1 MRTEDSMIAEH
12 SVIAEDSVIAG
23 GRPVRWGFLGAGGI
37 AGKLALDLAVTP
49 GNVLAAV
56 AARDLDRAQDFAA
69 RFGADRAYGDYRA
82 LVEDPEVDVVYVA
95 TTHPM
100 HREQALLAIGAG
112 KPVLIE
118 KPVCLTAEDAAEVF
132 GTAEAA
138 GVFAMEAMWMRT
150 NPLIRQ
156 AQRLIADG
164 AIGEVRAVRAEMGLG
179 RPYDPAHRL
188 YDLANGGGALLDLG
202 VYPATFGWLFLGEP
216 AAMTVTG
223 ALAPTGADATAAMQ
237 WSYPDGRDAQL
248 WCSAVI
254 GGPYRGLILGA
265 TGWLETE
272 GRFHRP
278 TGLVLHN
285 ADGERRFA
293 DPLDPSLP
301 GYRPQIEE
309 VERCLRAG
317 RLTSELVPPAET
329 VAILR
334 LLDRARAGLGVR
346 YPGETS

>member
-1 MRTEDSMIAEH
+1 MI
-12 SVIAEDSVIAG
+12 SD
-23 GRPVRWGFLGAGGI
+23 RPVRWGFLGAGGI
-37 AGKLALDLAVTP
+37 AGKLAQDLAGTP

-56 AARDLDRAQDFAA
+56 AARDAARAADFASE
-69 RFGADRAYGDYRA
+69 FGAARSYGDYRA
-82 LVEDPEVDVVYVA
+82 LVEDPDVDVVYIA

-100 HREQALLAIGAG
+100 HREQALLAIEAG

-118 KPVCLTAEDAAEVF
+118 KPVCLNADDAAEVF
-132 GTAEAA
+132 GAAEAA

-164 AIGEVRAVRAEMGLG
+164 AIGEVRSVRAEFGLG

-202 VYPATFGWLFLGEP
+202 IYPTTFGWLFLGEP
-216 AAMTVTG
+216 AAMAVTG
-223 ALAPTGADATAAMQ
+223 TLAPSGADATVALQ

-248 WCSAVI
+248 WCSV
-254 GGPYRGLILGA
+254 PFNDPCRGLIVGSE
-265 TGWLETE
+265 GWLRTE

-278 TGLVLHN
+278 SGLVLHN
-285 ADGERRFA
+285 AEGERRFA
-293 DPLDPSLP
+293 DPLDPRLP
-301 GYRPQIEE
+301 GYRPQLEE

-317 RLTSELVPPAET
+317 RLVSELVPPADT
-329 VAILR
+329 IAILE
-334 LLDRARAGLGVR
+334 LLDAARAELGVR
-346 YPGETS
+346 YPGEE

>member
-1 MRTEDSMIAEH
+1 VVAAD
-12 SVIAEDSVIAG
+12 
-23 GRPVRWGFLGAGGI
+23 RPVRWGFLGAGGI
-37 AGKLALDLAVTP
+37 AGKLAQDLAGTP

-56 AARDLDRAQDFAA
+56 ATRDLDRAEDFAR
-69 RFGADRAYGDYRA
+69 RFGSGGGHAYGDYRA
-82 LVEDPEVDVVYVA
+82 LVEDPDVDVVYVA
-95 TTHPM
+95 TTHPV
-100 HREQALLAIGAG
+100 HREQALLAIEAG

-118 KPVCLTAEDAAEVF
+118 KPVCLNAAEARQVF
-132 GTAEAA
+132 AAAEAA

-156 AQRLIADG
+156 AQQLVADG

-179 RPYDPAHRL
+179 RPYDPGHRL

-202 VYPATFGWLFLGEP
+202 VYPATFAWLFLGRP
-216 AAMTVTG
+216 AAMAVTG
-223 ALAPTGADATAAMQ
+223 ALAPTGADATVAMQ

-248 WCSAVI
+248 WCSAPI
-254 GGPYRGLILGA
+254 GGPYRGLILGSE
-265 TGWLETE
+265 GWLQTE

-278 TGLVLHN
+278 TGLVWHN

-293 DPLDPSLP
+293 DPLDPLLP

-317 RLTSELVPPAET
+317 RLTSELVPPSDT
-329 VAILR
+329 IAILE
-334 LLDRARAGLGVR
+334 LLDAARAELGVR
-346 YPGETS
+346 YPGEDALLVKED